1 MYLIVTELMLI
12 RVAYELGKN
21 ILIFLLAMRAPQDEI
36 MIFWVEKVMARLTV
50 QKLIFYRN
58 IILYLLYT
66 SYAQSS

>member
-21 ILIFLLAMRAPQDEI
+21 ILIFLLAMRAPRDEI
-36 MIFWVEKVMARLTV
+36 MIFLVEKVMARLTV